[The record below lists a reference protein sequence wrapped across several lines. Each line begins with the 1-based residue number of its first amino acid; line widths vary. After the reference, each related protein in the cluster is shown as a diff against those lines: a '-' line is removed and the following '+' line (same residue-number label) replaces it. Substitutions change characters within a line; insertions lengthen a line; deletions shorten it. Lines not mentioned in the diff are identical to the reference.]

1 MLILFMTSEIIQ
13 RKNKMSD
20 EQMKRFTLRID
31 KDLFEKIKQKA
42 QKERRAI
49 GKQIEYML
57 FNQLEPNN

>member
-1 MLILFMTSEIIQ
+1 
-13 RKNKMSD
+13 MSD

-31 KDLFEKIKQKA
+31 KNLFEKIKQKA